1 MGDRQLDI
9 LFSQSN
15 FFTLPRYLPG
25 RLNTDDFIF
34 FRWCSTID
42 PKNYDVVV
50 ESNDVSGPS
59 YRKISPLLESVEL
72 PHVRFPWRGR
82 LGVIP
87 KNDKLPSFESELSRG
102 STYIIPD
109 THGKN
114 GRFQME
120 KHGMDR
126 PN

>member
-9 LFSQSN
+9 LLSQSH

-25 RLNTDDFIF
+25 RLNTDDFVF
-34 FRWCSTID
+34 FRWCSGIN
-42 PKNYDVVV
+42 PEKYDVVV
-50 ESNDVSGPS
+50 ESNDVSGPT

-82 LGVIP
+82 IGVIP
-87 KNDKLPSFESELSRG
+87 KTDKLPSFEAELHRG

-120 KHGMDR
+120 RHGMDR